1 MNARCSYCDNTIQ
14 VPSDAVEGELVKCVD
29 CGTLYEVKIGSEGS
43 VTLTEAE
50 EVEEDWGE

>member
-1 MNARCSYCDNTIQ
+1 MEARCSYCDCIIQ
-14 VPSDAVEGELVKCVD
+14 VPSDAVEGELVKCMD
-29 CGTLYEVKIGSEGS
+29 CGTLYEVRICNGGS